1 MEREG
6 KQRYLF
12 GSFAPLHFYLI
23 GDFIMVSMDRMRKI
37 RSVLSKGIY
46 GKPYTKLSEKQA
58 INIGKKTANVIK
70 KESKRKSKR

>member
-1 MEREG
+1 
-6 KQRYLF
+6 
-12 GSFAPLHFYLI
+12 
-23 GDFIMVSMDRMRKI
+23 MVSMDRMRKI